1 MPYAKRPTRGS
12 KAFYPKKRARRI
24 YPRTTSWSK
33 SKEAKP
39 LGFVGYKAGMSH
51 VMITDTNPNSKTKGQ
66 MISRPITVL
75 ECPSVSVFG
84 FRCYKKN
91 LTSSDVFS
99 ETPNKNLSRKLK
111 ISKKPKKLEDQLN
124 RIPKDISRINLIC
137 HTNPLFKKKPE
148 VFEIALGGNIDD
160 QLKYAKEILGK
171 EIKISDV
178 FKEGDLID
186 ATSVTIGHGFQGPV
200 RRFGVTIHGRKA
212 QQMERHVGSLGQNEP
227 GKVRWN
233 VPQAGQLG
241 FQTRTEF
248 NKKILKMTDGFKLKG
263 GILNYGDVSGDCVF
277 IDGSVPGPKKRL
289 IRIRIAIRPKKTY
302 PAEVKYISTE
312 SKQGV

>member
-1 MPYAKRPTRGS
+1 
-12 KAFYPKKRARRI
+12 
-24 YPRTTSWSK
+24 
-33 SKEAKP
+33 

-84 FRCYKKN
+84 FRCYKKK

-124 RIPKDISRINLIC
+124 KIPKDISRINLIC

>member
-84 FRCYKKN
+84 FRCYKKK

-124 RIPKDISRINLIC
+124 KIPKDISRINLIC